1 MQRASMSGAVPVF
14 ALGLTIL
21 AVFVLLSATGYVDAL
36 LVLLSILTPLTA
48 FLLGAL
54 GLRLFG
60 RESEMRHDMFHSV
73 NLWIGIGLIMLSLS
87 EAAAILLSI
96 TATPLQIEATIG
108 LMQLPGLLLWGFGVL
123 QYLQSANSSLEF
135 AETGRLWMILLVVT
149 SLATL
154 ILIAAIALYMPGT
167 GVIENVVLSPIV
179 VGQGMLATIALGL
192 VWTFRHGE
200 IARPIFLIFCGFL
213 LYLIRTVHWAFT
225 VSTIG
230 APLNSIIAIEA
241 YIFLGA
247 ALVLA
252 RNLGVRVK

>member
-14 ALGLTIL
+14 ILGLTIL
-21 AVFVLLSATGYVDAL
+21 AVFVLLSTTGYVDAL
-36 LVLLSILTPLTA
+36 LVLLSVLTPLTA

-73 NLWIGIGLIMLSLS
+73 NLWIAIGLIMLSLS
-87 EAAAILLSI
+87 EAAAILVSI
-96 TATPLQIEATIG
+96 TASPLQIEATIG

-123 QYLQSANSSLEF
+123 QYLRSVNSSLEF

-154 ILIAAIALYMPGT
+154 ILIAANALYIPGI

-179 VGQGMLATIALGL
+179 VGQGMLTTIALGL
-192 VWTFRHGE
+192 VWTFRNGE
-200 IARPIFLIFCGFL
+200 IARPLVLVFFGLL
-213 LYLIRTVHWAFT
+213 LYLVRTVHWAFT
-225 VSTIG
+225 ISTIG
-230 APLNSIIAIEA
+230 TPLNGIIAVEA
-241 YIFLGA
+241 YIFFGA
-247 ALVLA
+247 ALALA